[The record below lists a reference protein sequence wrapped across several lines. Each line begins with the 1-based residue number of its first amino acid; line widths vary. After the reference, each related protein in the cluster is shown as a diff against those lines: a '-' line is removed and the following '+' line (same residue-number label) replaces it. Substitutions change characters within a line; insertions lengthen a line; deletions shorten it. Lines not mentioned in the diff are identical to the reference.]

1 MKLSQALA
9 ALVFVTAKKLLSGST
24 ITWSGIHEWIKQNG
38 NPDLNGVGYSGNSLS
53 RRSTNGHVIIRQEQS
68 GGKIIVSAS
77 IVFNAQQ
84 GSATNK
90 TWTGTKLDSQLKKR
104 FGDNLRFHIQ
114 V

>member
-38 NPDLNGVGYSGNSLS
+38 NPDLNGVGYSGNSLG

-68 GGKIIVSAS
+68 GGKIIVSA
-77 IVFNAQQ
+77 
-84 GSATNK
+84 NK